1 MSFEL
6 MMAGAQIGSDLYG
19 IKSQK
24 KMTAQQEKQ
33 RKVTE
38 NLIRDFG
45 LAGIEA
51 ITPSYQ
57 QAQDIRQQALDQTLG
72 LQGETFAPQM
82 EAMRRGDYMAQQA
95 ALAGLMGQ
103 RNALLGDPINYGALQ
118 PQSVPVNYSELSG
131 LTDPQSLQF
140 QQMQVPQYT
149 KGAELGLTPI
159 NPDAYLAA
167 NPDVLADYEANKD
180 TLAIGGD
187 PTLATKQ
194 GFALRHFDQYGRAEN
209 RPMNIQQAAARQ
221 TTTTGQA
228 TAAAG
233 FSPAQVQNIF
243 NAMGG
248 EQA

>member
-19 IKSQK
+19 IKTQK
-24 KMTAQQEKQ
+24 KITEKQEKQ

-57 QAQDIRQQALDQTLG
+57 QAQEIRQEALDQTLE

-140 QQMQVPQYT
+140 QQMQVPQFT

-180 TLAIGGD
+180 ALAIGGD

-233 FSPAQVQNIF
+233 FSPTQVQNIF

>member
-1 MSFEL
+1 MSFAAAMGL
-6 MMAGAQIGSDLYG
+6 AQIGSDLYG

-24 KMTAQQEKQ
+24 KMTAEQEKQ
-33 RKVTE
+33 RRVTE

-45 LAGIEA
+45 FAGIEA

-57 QAQDIRQQALDQTLG
+57 QAQNIRQQALDQTLG
-72 LQGETFAPQM
+72 LQGETFIPQM

-103 RNALLGDPINYGALQ
+103 RNALLGDPIDYGALQ

-131 LTDPQSLQF
+131 LTNPQSLQF

-180 TLAIGGD
+180 ALAIGGD

-221 TTTTGQA
+221 TTTAGQA

>member
-1 MSFEL
+1 MSFAAAMGL
-6 MMAGAQIGSDLYG
+6 AQIGSDLYG
-19 IKSQK
+19 IKTQK
-24 KMTAQQEKQ
+24 EITAEQEKQ
-33 RKVTE
+33 RNVTE

-57 QAQDIRQQALDQTLG
+57 QAQNIRQQALDQTLG
-72 LQGETFAPQM
+72 LQGQTFAPQM

-103 RNALLGDPINYGALQ
+103 RNALLGDPIDYGALQ

-180 TLAIGGD
+180 ALAIGGD

-221 TTTTGQA
+221 TTTAGQA